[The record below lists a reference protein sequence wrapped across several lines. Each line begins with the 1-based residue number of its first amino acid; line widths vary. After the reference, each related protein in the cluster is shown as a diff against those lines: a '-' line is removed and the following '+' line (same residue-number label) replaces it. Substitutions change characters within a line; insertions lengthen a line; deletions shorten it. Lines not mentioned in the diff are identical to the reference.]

1 MKSYVLYAFLGFS
14 LVVNGYQIYRIDTY
28 KDITNLMDQKDRLQQ
43 SGYTELLYSQIN
55 SHRDGMMEN
64 AKSQGKIEGILSV
77 VNNIKPEEN
86 EISSIWHSG
95 YYRGMDQVDYV
106 RTISYEEGYHK
117 ACDDMNCPAVSGAS
131 QNPKK
136 TMPGKVIDS
145 PKPQVEPI
153 KDSNNNKPIIE
164 FKPLPEKK

>member
-1 MKSYVLYAFLGFS
+1 
-14 LVVNGYQIYRIDTY
+14 
-28 KDITNLMDQKDRLQQ
+28 
-43 SGYTELLYSQIN
+43 
-55 SHRDGMMEN
+55 MEN
-64 AKSQGKIEGILSV
+64 AKGQGKIEGILSI
-77 VNNIKPEEN
+77 VNNVKPEEN

-136 TMPGKVIDS
+136 TMPSKATDS
-145 PKPQVEPI
+145 SKPQVDPI
-153 KDSNNNKPIIE
+153 KDSKPIIE
-164 FKPLPEKK
+164 FKPLPENK

>member
-1 MKSYVLYAFLGFS
+1 MGNYVLCTFLGFS
-14 LVVNGYQIYRIDTY
+14 LIINAYQIYRIDTY

-64 AKSQGKIEGILSV
+64 AKGQGRIEGILSI
-77 VNNIKPEEN
+77 VNNAKPEEN

-117 ACDDMNCPAVSGAS
+117 ACDDMNCPTIGGVIQS
-131 QNPKK
+131 PKK
-136 TMPGKVIDS
+136 TILGKDIDS
-145 PKPQVEPI
+145 SKPQVEPI
-153 KDSNNNKPIIE
+153 KDSKPIIE